1 MRGSGRGEVSGTGE
15 IERDRDWDWCAEVRL
30 LWWSVCDFDF
40 FFLRDL
46 LLTGLLGEEEA
57 WGEEGWKEEMASWT
71 RGSGRGEESGTGE
84 IERDRDWD
92 CSIVGRLLAW
102 AV

>member
-1 MRGSGRGEVSGTGE
+1 MGE
-15 IERDRDWDWCAEVRL
+15 IERDRDWDRLGMRRL

-57 WGEEGWKEEMASWT
+57 EG
-71 RGSGRGEESGTGE
+71 RGSERGRGSTAELPRLSPASGGGVVDE
-84 IERDRDWD
+84 
-92 CSIVGRLLAW
+92 VGGWGGGGGLGD
-102 AV
+102 V